1 MTQNPVELIFY
12 TTDGCHLC
20 EQAETL
26 LLQLLA
32 ANPNR
37 CTIEVIDIIEED
49 ELVNRYGERI
59 PVVRRPDTDQ
69 EVGWPFDLESLNNM
83 F

>member
-1 MTQNPVELIFY
+1 MPDQPVELLFY

-20 EQAETL
+20 EEAEAL

-32 ANPNR
+32 TNPSS
-37 CTIEVIDIIEED
+37 CTIEVIDIVEDD

-59 PVVRRPDTDQ
+59 PVVVRVDSGK
-69 EVGWPFDLESLNNM
+69 EVGWPFDLAVLED
-83 F
+83 FV